1 MIRKLSLAVA
11 IAAALSP
18 FVANAL
24 GLGEIQT
31 KSVLNQEFKAD
42 IELLSI
48 DKGEIQGVKVELG
61 SAKDFERAGI
71 ERSLM
76 LSGLRF
82 EPVIL
87 SDGRAVIRVTSGA
100 PVREPFLNFLVE
112 VNWPKGRLIR
122 EYTVLLDPPVILKR
136 KPTPVAAPTVTRR
149 LPVQPAS
156 AAGEGARQVVEEGA
170 REYGPIARNDYL
182 WRIASKMRRSGE
194 TTEQVMMALLRYN
207 PNAFIGNNVNR
218 LKAGKIL
225 RLPADANV
233 QALSHREA
241 REEFLAQTSAW
252 RAKSAKAKSAAAD
265 AASTSEGA
273 AQEIASTAAKPKPKQ
288 DRIKLISAKPDAQ
301 EAVDREGKAA
311 AAKKIDELQ
320 KQVLLMRETNESTR
334 QEGEEM
340 RARIHE
346 LESQLVDIQRLL
358 TLKSDQLAQLQLAQQ
373 EAAEEARRAAEAAR
387 EKAEALAAAVS
398 EPEAVKPAVSAPES
412 AMPEVAQ
419 PEMVVIPPG
428 THIEEVDIEASIE
441 AAMKD
446 AVATKPVAPAAEV
459 VPPQTVMPET
469 IAPAE
474 MEPTVVVEPQA
485 PVVESKPQAV
495 SEVAVAP
502 EATAEPEKPET
513 KGLIEVMGGN
523 TTVVAGLVGGVAVLL
538 LGVMALAM
546 RRRKEAEAEFEESIL
561 IVPEADASSPSAAEM
576 GDGPVNE
583 PTDETSF
590 MSDFTPSDIDALQD
604 ETGEV
609 DPISEADV
617 YIAYGRYQQAEE
629 LIKQAIEKSPERLE
643 LKEKLLE
650 IHYSAKDTTAF
661 NEAAVAMHQEGI
673 AESDTD
679 SWKKIARM
687 GRELDPENVL
697 YESALDSDEEV
708 SAGDEM
714 DDLGLELES
723 GFTDSSRLES
733 IPSAII
739 SSDRPAPDGETEID
753 LDSMEIGEL
762 KDFSETI
769 SIDSEALGV
778 SEMAAPEEVS
788 REEAAPQTVTES
800 QALGSVPGLDVA
812 EADSSLARELE
823 AAVEEMQA
831 ESVVGLAV
839 DTETLDIDLDTLDL
853 DELDAD
859 DSTQIE
865 LPHDLS
871 DQLNKLDQMG
881 GAGDDT
887 SELSN
892 LDLSAAMT
900 DSADTGDS
908 LTLGDDSESL
918 DDLDLASLERELES
932 LSDDLDNEEN
942 GSESFESSSAF
953 GEADDSI
960 APISLTFDE
969 GIELGGEDEVN
980 TKMDLARAYL
990 DMGDE
995 EGAKN
1000 LLDEVIA
1007 EGSSVQK
1014 QAAQSLLGQ
1023 LS

>member
-1 MIRKLSLAVA
+1 M
-11 IAAALSP
+11 
-18 FVANAL
+18 
-24 GLGEIQT
+24 
-31 KSVLNQEFKAD
+31 
-42 IELLSI
+42 
-48 DKGEIQGVKVELG
+48 
-61 SAKDFERAGI
+61 
-71 ERSLM
+71 
-76 LSGLRF
+76 
-82 EPVIL
+82 
-87 SDGRAVIRVTSGA
+87 
-100 PVREPFLNFLVE
+100 
-112 VNWPKGRLIR
+112 
-122 EYTVLLDPPVILKR
+122 
-136 KPTPVAAPTVTRR
+136 
-149 LPVQPAS
+149 PVQPAS

-265 AASTSEGA
+265 VASTSEGA

-419 PEMVVIPPG
+419 PEVVAIPPG

-446 AVATKPVAPAAEV
+446 AVATTPAAEV

-474 MEPTVVVEPQA
+474 MESTVVVEPQA
-485 PVVESKPQAV
+485 PVEESKPQAV

-650 IHYSAKDTTAF
+650 IHYSAKDTAAF

-673 AESDTD
+673 AESDSD
-679 SWKKIARM
+679 SWKRSPVWGESWIPRM
-687 GRELDPENVL
+687 
-697 YESALDSDEEV
+697 YS
-708 SAGDEM
+708 M
-714 DDLGLELES
+714 
-723 GFTDSSRLES
+723 SR
-733 IPSAII
+733 
-739 SSDRPAPDGETEID
+739 R
-753 LDSMEIGEL
+753 
-762 KDFSETI
+762 
-769 SIDSEALGV
+769 
-778 SEMAAPEEVS
+778 
-788 REEAAPQTVTES
+788 
-800 QALGSVPGLDVA
+800 
-812 EADSSLARELE
+812 
-823 AAVEEMQA
+823 
-831 ESVVGLAV
+831 
-839 DTETLDIDLDTLDL
+839 
-853 DELDAD
+853 
-859 DSTQIE
+859 
-865 LPHDLS
+865 
-871 DQLNKLDQMG
+871 
-881 GAGDDT
+881 
-887 SELSN
+887 
-892 LDLSAAMT
+892 
-900 DSADTGDS
+900 
-908 LTLGDDSESL
+908 
-918 DDLDLASLERELES
+918 
-932 LSDDLDNEEN
+932 
-942 GSESFESSSAF
+942 
-953 GEADDSI
+953 
-960 APISLTFDE
+960 
-969 GIELGGEDEVN
+969 
-980 TKMDLARAYL
+980 
-990 DMGDE
+990 
-995 EGAKN
+995 
-1000 LLDEVIA
+1000 
-1007 EGSSVQK
+1007 
-1014 QAAQSLLGQ
+1014 
-1023 LS
+1023 